1 MPEELSHLR
10 SDSLVIFNDELCLS
24 DEALT
29 GIADT
34 ESEIGDPVKE
44 RTEVSCFLELWEL
57 LAHQSVRQM
66 DLKCLSED

>member
-1 MPEELSHLR
+1 MFEKLPGFWSN
-10 SDSLVIFNDELCLS
+10 SLAIFNDELCLS

-44 RTEVSCFLELWEL
+44 RT
-57 LAHQSVRQM
+57 
-66 DLKCLSED
+66 